1 MTALVH
7 HDADYEQVGFWPL
20 PYSSLPH
27 IPGVTAVFLVVSVC
41 QGSELIKSAQQA
53 AGWADAV
60 PLSGSEVA
68 KIR

>member
-27 IPGVTAVFLVVSVC
+27 IPGVTACFLMVSVC
-41 QGSELIKSAQQA
+41 QGCDLIKSAQQA
-53 AGWADAV
+53 AACWADAV
-60 PLSGSEVA
+60 SLSGVPQA
-68 KIR
+68 